1 MGNWLLVYSCYD
13 RIDWWNSLEYL
24 EKSKVFVENRCSQR
38 KQKPEYSIENRV
50 TERKPMYTDE
60 YPEETVY

>member
-24 EKSKVFVENRCSQR
+24 EKSEVFVENRCSQR